1 MTNLCIL
8 LSFDFN
14 LSARLRSSRTMF
26 LSSLKTD
33 FMSSTELKT
42 SARSTGKRSRSIRM
56 TGGGAEIIVAP

>member
-8 LSFDFN
+8 LSLDFS

-42 SARSTGKRSRSIRM
+42 SACSTGRRSRRRRM
-56 TGGGAEIIVAP
+56 TGGGDEIIVAP

>member
-8 LSFDFN
+8 LSFDFS
-14 LSARLRSSRTMF
+14 LSARLSSSRTMF

-42 SARSTGKRSRSIRM
+42 SARSTGKRSRRRMM
-56 TGGGAEIIVAP
+56 TGGGDEIIVAP